1 MRDLACARNGRFLL
15 LLAVWVGIRERWNSK
30 GEHQKPC
37 KGRWSW
43 NNKLMGLW
51 TAGSWEM
58 EEVFIFFFL
67 LFFSTPS
74 GLSVWCLMTAF
85 DDGRVDFA
93 ALLRTAHLKNKKQ
106 EQRLRILCRLRGKI
120 GPVKFCGP
128 TKSEGKTKYKP
139 KTEKYLICL

>member
-1 MRDLACARNGRFLL
+1 
-15 LLAVWVGIRERWNSK
+15 
-30 GEHQKPC
+30 
-37 KGRWSW
+37 
-43 NNKLMGLW
+43 MGLW

-128 TKSEGKTKYKP
+128 TKSEGKTKYKQ
-139 KTEKYLICL
+139 KEEKYFICL